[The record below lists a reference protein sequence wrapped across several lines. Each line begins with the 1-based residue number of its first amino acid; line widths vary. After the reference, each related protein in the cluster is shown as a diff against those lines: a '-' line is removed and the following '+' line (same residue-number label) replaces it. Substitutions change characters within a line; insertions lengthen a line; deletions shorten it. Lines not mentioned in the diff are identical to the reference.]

1 MGMITCYF
9 IQWKTIRQ
17 MFTIQAMAIKYIG
30 LLESPSPRNKVTVLP
45 IVLFLRKISPEAEL
59 FYVFKADTL
68 NCFCKRSPFRPLS
81 RKNKIAFSITFS
93 ASSLDAKI
101 LLRDFPREIFF
112 PSVHRYKFYI
122 HKYHLQ
128 LYGTDIFRHSDHNVG
143 TASRQL

>member
-45 IVLFLRKISPEAEL
+45 IVLFYEKLVLRQSF

-68 NCFCKRSPFRPLS
+68 NCFCK
-81 RKNKIAFSITFS
+81 TFS
-93 ASSLDAKI
+93 
-101 LLRDFPREIFF
+101 
-112 PSVHRYKFYI
+112 
-122 HKYHLQ
+122 LQ
-128 LYGTDIFRHSDHNVG
+128 AVITEK
-143 TASRQL
+143 